1 MTLHLN
7 YLQTRRGR
15 LCQFIWFIL
24 ILSTFMKQLYS
35 VRPLET
41 RNKCLIRREPWFS
54 SCLCFLWICERTV
67 LFSVKRDLDPP
78 PPLPPSSNRQR
89 IQKYGWSLR
98 SSPIPWGW
106 RDAYRCFDSRQLR
119 RLVQLQWTENL
130 PDFPTFF
137 SLWNGAGWWNQELQQ
152 CFEKFMKENSAQEWT
167 KLWTNFTKAQKELL
181 SNFLQGTFRKEN
193 SSFVKKTKEKV
204 SIISGVENNEIK

>member
-54 SCLCFLWICERTV
+54 SCLCFSWICERTV
-67 LFSVKRDLDPP
+67 LFSVKRDLDPPPP

-98 SSPIPWGW
+98 CSPIPWGW
-106 RDAYRCFDSRQLR
+106 RDAYRCFDSRQPR

-137 SLWNGAGWWNQELQQ
+137 SLWNGAGWWNQEIATVLWEIHERE
-152 CFEKFMKENSAQEWT
+152 FRSGMDKIVNKFYEST
-167 KLWTNFTKAQKELL
+167 K
-181 SNFLQGTFRKEN
+181 GTFEQLSARHIQERKFFIRREN
-193 SSFVKKTKEKV
+193 QRK
-204 SIISGVENNEIK
+204 SIYYFWSWK